1 MTCADAAQRDGQ
13 RRHARAHAAH
23 VGDQHRI
30 RGERLGVLRWVAVE
44 RASHLLLPL
53 DHEPDPDRRLSVP
66 GAERADVRDDVRLGV
81 RAAPPEHRAVALAGL
96 ERRRRPERLVPCG
109 HDVVVAVEEHGR
121 SARRRRDPARYH
133 RGGIGQRERVELVH
147 AGLLEQLDDEIV
159 GRDQRLARKAG
170 KCDRRNAYES
180 AEIGRQLGHE

>member
-1 MTCADAAQRDGQ
+1 MCATMFALESELPRPNTAPSRSLGSNG
-13 RRHARAHAAH
+13 
-23 VGDQHRI
+23 GDDQSDSSP
-30 RGERLGVLRWVAVE
+30 A
-44 RASHLLLPL
+44 
-53 DHEPDPDRRLSVP
+53 
-66 GAERADVRDDVRLGV
+66 
-81 RAAPPEHRAVALAGL
+81 
-96 ERRRRPERLVPCG
+96 G

-121 SARRRRDPARYH
+121 SARGRRNPARYH

-159 GRDQRLARKAG
+159 GRDQRLARKVG